1 MMRPPAARV
10 WIGGV
15 GALLICGGC
24 GFKGPLYLP
33 ERNATVVTHPG
44 KNKGKTAQPPQSS
57 QPSQAPGLPPQG
69 APPTSP
75 PPQGAP
81 SSPQ

>member
-1 MMRPPAARV
+1 MMRPPATRV
-10 WIGGV
+10 WIAAI
-15 GALLICGGC
+15 GALLVGSGC

-33 ERNATVVTHPG
+33 EPNATVVTHPA
-44 KNKGKTAQPPQSS
+44 KNKGKTSQSSQQSQSQSQSQSS
-57 QPSQAPGLPPQG
+57 QPSGSPP
-69 APPTSP
+69 AP